1 MRMHHFFAVEL
12 SLLLAVGMT
21 VPGLTRGEE
30 SRPVTPVLPAFTSP
44 AKGPDFSPLAP
55 SNPTLLSSVTNHL
68 FSQPATLAGRY
79 TLNGSTVIPYIG
91 VGFAGGETT
100 DVNRTVARHSALQSA
115 TQQDPLMNDVLRKT
129 FVPNEFQLGIRIPF

>member
-44 AKGPDFSPLAP
+44 AKGPDFSPLAL
-55 SNPTLLSSVTNHL
+55 SSTTLLSSVTNHL

-100 DVNRTVARHSALQSA
+100 DVNRTV
-115 TQQDPLMNDVLRKT
+115 
-129 FVPNEFQLGIRIPF
+129 